1 MRRISRRQSAI
12 TSAQNSTSYDRSE
25 HHHHHVPPDRQLG
38 HVVLFSVG
46 YGFGC
51 GGIHRNTSPELVAVL
66 GEQPG
71 IETYDCH
78 VEPGNYRVG
87 DKVVDGS
94 SNEYRIVGIERHEN
108 NEDTDDIY
116 TLRLNKQATVYN
128 E

>member
-1 MRRISRRQSAI
+1 MIGANTTITTYRLTDSSDTSSFSA
-12 TSAQNSTSYDRSE
+12 SATVSGVAAYIE
-25 HHHHHVPPDRQLG
+25 
-38 HVVLFSVG
+38 
-46 YGFGC
+46 
-51 GGIHRNTSPELVAVL
+51 NTSPELVAVL